1 MTAERRILG
10 LKPETLFQVFKYTIY
25 TLIFINLVYFM
36 REEYIAAAVRFPD
49 GVGIGILVD
58 AFSQSTDSFAWL
70 VLLLTF
76 ELETYIIPDEKL
88 KGPVKWGLNLVAGVC
103 YVLITQALLGY
114 INHMNEVMNFM
125 PYAAGTACEAVGTVS
140 SLALDLYEFVELTAE
155 NCGSIDSST
164 LFFHADYNA
173 LTDKEN
179 LLYLEELAVTDVIN
193 ASTWL
198 LIVLVLWV
206 DIFLQLRGEL
216 TERLYKWNGILKA
229 VLYLT
234 LIACC
239 TYWAFLG
246 DFMGFWDA
254 FLWILAFFFIEL
266 NLFKW
271 HEAHPADED
280 EEAHNKG
287 EAA

>member
-1 MTAERRILG
+1 MTAERRVLG
-10 LKPETLFQVFKYTIY
+10 MKPETLFQVFKYTIY
-25 TLIFINLVYFM
+25 TLIFGNLVYFV
-36 REEYIAAAVRFPD
+36 REEYIAATVRFPD
-49 GVGIGILVD
+49 GVGFGMLID

-88 KGPVKWGLNLVAGVC
+88 KGPVKWTLNLIAGVC

-114 INHMNEVMNFM
+114 ISHMNEVMNFI
-125 PYAAGTACEAVGTVS
+125 PYAEGTACAAVGSVS
-140 SLALDLYEFVELTAE
+140 SLALDLYEFADLTAQ
-155 NCGSIDSST
+155 NCGSIDSSS
-164 LFFHADYNA
+164 LFYHEGYNA
-173 LTDKEN
+173 LTDGNN
-179 LLYLEELAVTDVIN
+179 LYFLEELAVLDVVN

-198 LIVLVLWV
+198 LIVLVLWI

-216 TERLYKWNGILKA
+216 TEKLYKWNGALKA

-239 TYWAFLG
+239 VYWGWLG
-246 DFMGFWDA
+246 DLVGFLDSLW
-254 FLWILAFFFIEL
+254 WILAFFFIEM

-271 HEAHPADED
+271 HESTPAED
-280 EEAHNKG
+280 DLVTESG
-287 EAA
+287 DAA

>member
-10 LKPETLFQVFKYTIY
+10 VKPETLFQAFKYTIY
-25 TLIFINLVYFM
+25 TLIFFNLVYFM
-36 REEYIAAAVRFPD
+36 REEYIATATRFPD
-49 GVGIGILVD
+49 GVGLGHLID

-88 KGPVKWGLNLVAGVC
+88 KGPLKWVLNGIAGVC
-103 YVLITQALLGY
+103 YLLITQALLGY
-114 INHMNEVMNFM
+114 VNHMEEIFNFV
-125 PYAAGTACEAVGTVS
+125 PYANGTACAAVGTVQA
-140 SLALDLYEFVELTAE
+140 LAVDLYEFADLTAQ
-155 NCGSIDSST
+155 NCSTIDSSD
-164 LFFHADYNA
+164 LFYHEGLNA
-173 LTDKEN
+173 ITDQSY
-179 LLYLEELAVTDVIN
+179 LLYMEELAVTDVIN

-198 LIVLVLWV
+198 LIVLVLWI

-216 TERLYKWNGILKA
+216 TEKLYKWNGIVKA
-229 VLYLT
+229 FLYLT
-234 LIACC
+234 LIVCC
-239 TYWAFLG
+239 SYWAWLG

-271 HEAHPADED
+271 HEAEIEHAEHAT
-280 EEAHNKG
+280 ETQS
-287 EAA
+287 